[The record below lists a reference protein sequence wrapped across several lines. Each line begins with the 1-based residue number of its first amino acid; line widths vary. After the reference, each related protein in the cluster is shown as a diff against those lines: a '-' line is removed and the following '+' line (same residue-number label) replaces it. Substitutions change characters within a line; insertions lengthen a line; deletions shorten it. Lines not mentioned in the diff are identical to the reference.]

1 MQSPARGFVVNLLI
15 YKMNR
20 KIKANTADARTI
32 DIDDAYALEFWAR
45 EFNVSQD
52 KVKAA
57 VLAAGTAAPDVKR
70 ELKK

>member
-1 MQSPARGFVVNLLI
+1 
-15 YKMNR
+15 MNR
-20 KIKANTADARTI
+20 KIKPHSADTRSV

-45 EFNVSQD
+45 EFNVS
-52 KVKAA
+52 KKKIIAA

>member
-1 MQSPARGFVVNLLI
+1 
-15 YKMNR
+15 MNR
-20 KIKANTADARTI
+20 KIKGTTTDARTV

-57 VLAAGTAAPDVKR
+57 VLAAGTIAPDVKR

>member
-1 MQSPARGFVVNLLI
+1 
-15 YKMNR
+15 MNR
-20 KIKANTADARTI
+20 KIKANAPDSRTV

-57 VLAAGTAAPDVKR
+57 VIAAGTAAPDVKR
-70 ELKK
+70 QLKK